1 MKVPFGTCIRFPQ
14 TQERLKASRQA
25 PPPGPERPQPWLVP
39 ALKAPIKEL
48 ERMCPFFFFWI
59 FYQENKWVTRLT
71 IDKEEQRVQTPSAP
85 LSPHALLSS

>member
-1 MKVPFGTCIRFPQ
+1 MYQIPSNSGATKSKQ
-14 TQERLKASRQA
+14 TG

-71 IDKEEQRVQTPSAP
+71 IDKEQQWVQTPSAP